1 MLRYYEVAELLKRGV
16 QGMGK
21 QSAERVQVAVDMLVS
36 GSGKDDL
43 ELALLNPAIANEGLT
58 AWLVARHADTAGL
71 TRRIELV
78 GKVLSIVFGGGVTAP
93 SSTEDSVS

>member
-1 MLRYYEVAELLKRGV
+1 MLRYYEVAELLKKGV

-21 QSAERVQVAVDMLVS
+21 QSAERVQVAVDMFVS
-36 GSGKDDL
+36 GRGKDDL
-43 ELALLNPAIANEGLT
+43 ELALLNPAIANEGLGT
-58 AWLVARHADTAGL
+58 WLVARHADTAGL